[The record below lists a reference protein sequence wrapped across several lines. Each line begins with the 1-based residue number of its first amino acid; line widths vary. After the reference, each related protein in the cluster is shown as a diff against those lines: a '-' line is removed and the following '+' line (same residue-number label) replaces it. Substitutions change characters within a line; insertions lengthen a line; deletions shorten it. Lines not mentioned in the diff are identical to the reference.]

1 MLNRAIEEKSL
12 RVLQEL
18 SIEKLPIDINKI
30 AMHLGVKIKEDLIDD
45 SISGFLISKKG
56 KNVIGINSNESQVR
70 KRFTIAHEL
79 GHFILHSNKEDDL
92 FISKIHF
99 RDEESSTGEMK
110 REREAN
116 AFAAGIL
123 MPRFLI
129 EKELSKLKG
138 KSAVE
143 DAVSKLASIFNVSEI
158 AMSYRLLNLGFI
170 RRF

>member
-1 MLNRAIEEKSL
+1 MLNRAIEERSL
-12 RVLQEL
+12 RVLKEL
-18 SIEKLPIDINKI
+18 SIEKLPIDVNEI
-30 AMHLGVKIKEDLIDD
+30 ALHYGVKIKEDTFDD
-45 SISGFLISKKG
+45 TISGFLISKKG
-56 KNVIGINSNESQVR
+56 KNIIGINSNESPVR
-70 KRFTIAHEL
+70 KRFTMAHEL

-129 EKELSKLKG
+129 EKELQKFKD
-138 KSAVE
+138 KSPVE
-143 DAVSKLASIFNVSEI
+143 EAVSRLANIFNVSEI